1 MTFYPQKKNKIK
13 QTVFFPLKNTR
24 SNSSTSKKKI
34 YTYKDAVLIV
44 SVIFVKAMHIVPTDV
59 KQDIG
64 ELLVIRYAPPVV
76 IRTVSNK
83 TEVDITAQLITV
95 P

>member
-1 MTFYPQKKNKIK
+1 MY
-13 QTVFFPLKNTR
+13 
-24 SNSSTSKKKI
+24 
-34 YTYKDAVLIV
+34 
-44 SVIFVKAMHIVPTDV
+44 IVPKDV